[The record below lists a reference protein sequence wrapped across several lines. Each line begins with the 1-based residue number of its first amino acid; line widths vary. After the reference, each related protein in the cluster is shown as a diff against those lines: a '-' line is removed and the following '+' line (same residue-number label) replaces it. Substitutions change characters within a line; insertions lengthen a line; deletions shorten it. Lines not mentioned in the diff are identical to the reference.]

1 MITILMDRQYLES
14 IRFLLN
20 IRLFF
25 IRWQLQFVR
34 QIREG
39 QQYRLTDEVKF
50 SQRLK
55 KMVKII
61 KRR

>member
-1 MITILMDRQYLES
+1 MITIIMDRQYLES

-50 SQRLK
+50 SQSA
-55 KMVKII
+55 
-61 KRR
+61 